1 MSRSNHGLLFA
12 EKQVVPPPNVTGALH
27 IGHGLTGAVEV
38 CVLFILYLYLSN
50 EFFFFLNFLLR
61 VSDAEPNLFR

>member
-1 MSRSNHGLLFA
+1 
-12 EKQVVPPPNVTGALH
+12 VPPPNVTGALH